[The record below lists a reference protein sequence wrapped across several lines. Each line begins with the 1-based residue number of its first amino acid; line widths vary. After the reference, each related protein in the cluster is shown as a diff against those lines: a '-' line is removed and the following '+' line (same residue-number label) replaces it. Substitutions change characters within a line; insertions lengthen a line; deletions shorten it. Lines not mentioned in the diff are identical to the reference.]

1 MTTVCDDFNRAVRE
15 AAFVA
20 FCRAIEG
27 MENDPEVVTED
38 DWLGVMDE
46 RIEDEIEDVA
56 KDIFGSISRKVLIRE
71 MRKHIAERF
80 DDYDLG
86 LRIAEEE
93 NDEAE
98 RRYNEMLAG
107 EE

>member
-1 MTTVCDDFNRAVRE
+1 MSVTDDDFDRAVRE

-20 FCRAIEG
+20 FCRAVKT
-27 MENDPEVVTED
+27 MESTVTTED
-38 DWLGVMDE
+38 EWLGAMDE
-46 RIEDEIEDVA
+46 VIESEIEDVA

-98 RRYNEMLAG
+98 KRYNEMLAG

>member
-1 MTTVCDDFNRAVRE
+1 MSTVCDDFDRAVRE

-20 FCRAIEG
+20 FCRAVETL
-27 MENDPEVVTED
+27 ETTATTED
-38 DWLGVMDE
+38 DWLGAMGE
-46 RIEDEIEDVA
+46 TIEKEIEDVA

-80 DDYDLG
+80 DDGDLG
-86 LRIAEEE
+86 LKIAEEE
-93 NDEAE
+93 NDDRE

-107 EE
+107 DE

>member
-1 MTTVCDDFNRAVRE
+1 MTDDFDRAVRE

-27 MENDPEVVTED
+27 MENDENIVTED
-38 DWLGVMDE
+38 DWLGAMGE
-46 RIEDEIEDVA
+46 TIENEIEGVA

-86 LRIAEEE
+86 LKIAEEE
-93 NDEAE
+93 NDGRE
-98 RRYNEMLAG
+98 RRYYETLAG
-107 EE
+107 DE